1 MPHPRVLI
9 FGGNGRI
16 ARSMTSLMLARS
28 WDVIS
33 IIRNAEQKA
42 GILQL
47 GEKHPGTIDVLVS
60 DLEHLKCQDD
70 AKRILDKV
78 RPTCVVFAA
87 GSMSNVYA
95 IDRDAAK
102 KIIKASTDAPFV
114 TKFLMI
120 SFPASRRRPAP
131 WWDSQDIKMFNE
143 EKSMYPDVAEA
154 KLQADEYLV
163 AMAKAREV
171 RGGPAFQAIS
181 LRPSWLLT
189 SPPTGKVQLGK
200 TRSFGQVAIGDVA
213 AVAVSLL
220 SRDDA
225 TGWFDLLRGSDEI
238 EEAVD
243 KVIRDKINCIEGED
257 LDRMYRLAD

>member
-1 MPHPRVLI
+1 M
-9 FGGNGRI
+9 
-16 ARSMTSLMLARS
+16 
-28 WDVIS
+28 
-33 IIRNAEQKA
+33 
-42 GILQL
+42 
-47 GEKHPGTIDVLVS
+47 S
-60 DLEHLKCQDD
+60 D
-70 AKRILDKV
+70 
-78 RPTCVVFAA
+78 
-87 GSMSNVYA
+87 VYA

-114 TKFLMI
+114 TKFLII

-163 AMAKAREV
+163 
-171 RGGPAFQAIS
+171 
-181 LRPSWLLT
+181 
-189 SPPTGKVQLGK
+189 
-200 TRSFGQVAIGDVA
+200 
-213 AVAVSLL
+213 

-225 TGWFDLLRGSDEI
+225 TGWFDLLRWSDEI

-243 KVIRDKINCIEGED
+243 KVIRDRINCIESED